1 MLGHIFFHDLIRKYV
16 VTFGTLFND
25 IKLRR
30 TNRLGAVTQ
39 TIEVPLT
46 YGPRDKFV
54 TRLQQDPDLS
64 AQTGLTLPRISFEI
78 VRMGFDPSRQLPA
91 TNKIIHDGSANKVKR
106 VFTQVPYDIQ
116 FALNVYSMTNEDV
129 VRIVEQILPFFV
141 PQFAPTVQLLKEP
154 DMKMDIPIILN
165 GITTQDLYDGSFEQR
180 RVLVHTLDFL
190 MKAYM
195 IGPVVEKPLILFANT
210 NFRIDG
216 FNQTIG
222 SSNNDVESFRF
233 RPGQLANGSP
243 TSNGALSVA
252 ANTILPNSTYGV
264 ITTFSSS
271 VIGNNEVMT
280 IFTDGNT
287 SPVVDLRLVGGADFG
302 TFADPSGFNL
312 DLEDF

>member
-30 TNRLGAVTQ
+30 TNRLGAVVQ

-91 TNKIIHDGSANKVKR
+91 TNKIIHDGQANKVKR

-116 FALNVYSMTNEDV
+116 FALNVYSMTNEDG

-141 PQFAPTVQLLKEP
+141 PQFAPTVQLLDEP
-154 DMKMDIPIILN
+154 EMKMDIPIILN

-180 RVLVHTLDFL
+180 RVLVHTMDFL

-216 FNQTIG
+216 FNFAAGT
-222 SSNNDVESFRF
+222 SNNDVEAFRF

-252 ANTILPNSTYGV
+252 ANTILPNSDYGV
-264 ITTFSSS
+264 ITTFSSTVMANDS
-271 VIGNNEVMT
+271 VIT
-280 IFTDGNT
+280 IG
-287 SPVVDLRLVGGADFG
+287 
-302 TFADPSGFNL
+302 
-312 DLEDF
+312 

>member
-16 VTFGTLFND
+16 ATFGTLFND

-30 TNRLGAVTQ
+30 TNRLGQVVE

-54 TRLQQDPDLS
+54 TRLQEDSDLS
-64 AQTGLTLPRISFEI
+64 RQVGITLPRISFEI

-91 TNKIIHDGSANKVKR
+91 TNKIIHDGTSNKVKR

-116 FALNVYSMTNEDV
+116 FALNVYTMTNEDG

-141 PQFAPTVQLLKEP
+141 PQFAPTVQLLDEP
-154 DMKMDIPIILN
+154 EIKMDIPIILN
-165 GITTQDLYDGSFEQR
+165 GVATQDLYDGAFEQR
-180 RVLVHTLDFL
+180 RVLVHTMDFL

-222 SSNNDVESFRF
+222 SANTDVEAFRF
-233 RPGQLANGSP
+233 RPGQFANGLP

-252 ANTILPNSTYGV
+252 ANTILPNSNYGV
-264 ITTFSSS
+264 ITTFSSTVG
-271 VIGNNEVMT
+271 VIVTGKLT
-280 IFTDGNT
+280 RSKSKCFYI
-287 SPVVDLRLVGGADFG
+287 
-302 TFADPSGFNL
+302 
-312 DLEDF
+312 

>member
-30 TNRLGAVTQ
+30 TNRLGAVVQ

-91 TNKIIHDGSANKVKR
+91 TNKIIHDGQANKVKR

-116 FALNVYSMTNEDV
+116 FALNVYSMTNEDG

-141 PQFAPTVQLLKEP
+141 PQFAPTVQLLDEP
-154 DMKMDIPIILN
+154 EMKMDIPIILN

-180 RVLVHTLDFL
+180 RVLVHTMDFL

-216 FNQTIG
+216 FNSTIG
-222 SSNNDVESFRF
+222 TSNNDVEAFKF

-252 ANTILPNSTYGV
+252 ANTILPNSNYGV
-264 ITTFSSS
+264 ITTFSSTVMANDS
-271 VIGNNEVMT
+271 VIT
-280 IFTDGNT
+280 IG
-287 SPVVDLRLVGGADFG
+287 
-302 TFADPSGFNL
+302 
-312 DLEDF
+312 